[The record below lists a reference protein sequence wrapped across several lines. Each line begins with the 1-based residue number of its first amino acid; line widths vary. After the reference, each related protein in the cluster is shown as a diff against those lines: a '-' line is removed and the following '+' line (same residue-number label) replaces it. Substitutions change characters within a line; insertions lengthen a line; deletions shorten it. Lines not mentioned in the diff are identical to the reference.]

1 LNGFMAGRDIFSA
14 AANFYTS
21 VYWRQAEIENASSR
35 FTFIDEHEANINDGF
50 FAVNRFTTTTH
61 TDIPASHHS
70 GAYPLNHADGHTEM
84 VKLVDSRT
92 RDWQTGGLPVSG
104 PLNLDWAF
112 LTNRCT
118 GK

>member
-1 LNGFMAGRDIFSA
+1 MSGRDIFAPVVSY
-14 AANFYTS
+14 YTS
-21 VYWRQAEIENASSR
+21 VYWRQAEIENAAAR

-84 VKLVDSRT
+84 IKLQDART
-92 RDWQTGGLPVSG
+92 RDWLTGGLPVSG
-104 PLNLDWAF
+104 PLNLDWA
-112 LTNRCT
+112 LMTNRAT